1 MDRVGKASYE
11 STAMRGSRMQV
22 VERIQTT
29 RENSASLATADYD
42 PSWFTLVHA
51 TVKLFQPQ

>member
-42 PSWFTLVHA
+42 PS
-51 TVKLFQPQ
+51 